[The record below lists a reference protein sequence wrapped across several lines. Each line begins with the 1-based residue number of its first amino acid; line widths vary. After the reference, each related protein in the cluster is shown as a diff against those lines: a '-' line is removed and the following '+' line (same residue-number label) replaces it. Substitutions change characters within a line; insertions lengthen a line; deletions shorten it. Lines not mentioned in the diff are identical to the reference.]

1 MSDYYVGPISPR
13 DKRRQAQ
20 MDALLAQEGIA
31 RDKNLTYSAG
41 IFDDDGQM
49 IATGSLFGNT
59 LRCMAVSGAH
69 RGEGLMADI
78 VAHLVQKQM
87 ELGHTHLFL
96 YTKVE
101 SEKFFAPLGFTKI
114 AQVGDKLVFMENRR
128 DGFSRYIS
136 ALKAEAYSETP
147 GTALV
152 MNANPFTNG
161 HDYLL
166 GKAAAENDRVVLF
179 VLSEDRSLV
188 PYADRMAMVKA
199 AAAKYPN
206 VTVVSSGSYMIS
218 SATFPSYFLKD
229 DALVTQTHAR
239 LDATLFTRI
248 AQELNL
254 TSRYVGEEPFSAATS
269 AYNEAL
275 RAVLPDA
282 GVALRVIPRKEQEGT
297 PISASHVRK
306 LIHDGRIG
314 EIRPLVPQ
322 TTYDYLTSDKGARA
336 LAAIKASDNVIHH

>member
-1 MSDYYVGPISPR
+1 MSEYFACPIFPNNR
-13 DKRRQAQ
+13 RHQQMMDK
-20 MDALLAQEGIA
+20 LLLQEGIM
-31 RDKNLTYSAG
+31 RDKNLSYSAG

-49 IATGSLFGNT
+49 IATGSIFENT
-59 LRCMAVSGAH
+59 LRCMAVSSAH

-128 DGFSRYIS
+128 DGFARYI
-136 ALKAEAYSETP
+136 AGLKSEAYSETP
-147 GTALV
+147 GVALV

-161 HDYLL
+161 HDYLV
-166 GKAAAENDRVVLF
+166 GKAAAENERVVLF

-199 AAAKYPN
+199 GAAKYPN

-248 AQELNL
+248 AKELNL
-254 TSRYVGEEPFSAATS
+254 TKRYVGEEPFSAATS
-269 AYNEAL
+269 AYNDAL
-275 RAVLPDA
+275 MSVLPEA
-282 GVALRVIPRKEQEGT
+282 GVELRVIPRKEQEGT

-306 LIHDGRIG
+306 LIHDGRIE

-322 TTYDYLTSDKGARA
+322 STYDYLTSEKGARA
-336 LAAIKASDNVIHH
+336 VAAIKASDNVIHH

>member
-20 MDALLAQEGIA
+20 MDELLVQAGIA
-31 RDKNLTYSAG
+31 RDRNLTYSAG
-41 IFDDDGQM
+41 VFDDDGRM

-78 VAHLVQKQM
+78 VAHLVQKQI

-96 YTKVE
+96 YTKAE

-128 DGFSRYIS
+128 DGFARYIQS
-136 ALKAEAYSETP
+136 LKAQVYSETP
-147 GTALV
+147 GAAIV

-166 GKAAAENDRVVLF
+166 AKAASENDRVVLF
-179 VLSEDRSLV
+179 VLSEDCSLV
-188 PYADRMAMVKA
+188 PYEDRMAMVRA

-229 DALVTQTHAR
+229 DALVTQTHAK

-248 AQELNL
+248 ARELNL
-254 TSRYVGEEPFSAATS
+254 TCRYVGEEPFSAATN
-269 AYNEAL
+269 AYNDSLA
-275 RAVLPDA
+275 AVLPGA
-282 GVALRVIPRKEQEGT
+282 GIELRVIPRKEQEGT
-297 PISASHVRK
+297 PISASYVRK
-306 LIHDGRIG
+306 LIHDGRFE
-314 EIRPLVPQ
+314 EIRAIVPE
-322 TTYDYLTSDKGARA
+322 TTYDYLTSEKGARA
-336 LAAIKASDNVIHH
+336 VHSIKASDNVIHH

>member
-31 RDKNLTYSAG
+31 RDKNLSYSAG

-128 DGFSRYIS
+128 DGFARYIS
-136 ALKAEAYSETP
+136 GLKEAYSQTP
-147 GTALV
+147 GAALV

-161 HDYLL
+161 HDYLVS
-166 GKAAAENDRVVLF
+166 KAAAENERVVLF

-188 PYADRMAMVKA
+188 PYEDRMAMVRA

-248 AQELNL
+248 AKELNL
-254 TSRYVGEEPFSAATS
+254 TCRYVGEEPFSAATS

-275 RAVLPDA
+275 ASVLPEA
-282 GVALRVIPRKEQEGT
+282 GIELRVIPRKEQEGT

-306 LIHDGRIG
+306 LIHDGRIE
-314 EIRPLVPQ
+314 EIRALVPE
-322 TTYDYLTSDKGARA
+322 TTYEYLTGEKGARA
-336 LAAIKASDNVIHH
+336 VAAIKASDNVIHH